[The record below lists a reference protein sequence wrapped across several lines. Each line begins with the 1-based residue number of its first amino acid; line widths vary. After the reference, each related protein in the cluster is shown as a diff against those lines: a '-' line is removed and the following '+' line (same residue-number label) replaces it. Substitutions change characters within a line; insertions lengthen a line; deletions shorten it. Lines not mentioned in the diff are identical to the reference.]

1 LEEGTASSKK
11 QKAGKLDA
19 LTVECEQQS
28 NRQETFVERL
38 DLTSKDLLAV
48 QHILGKMFTFGVQQN
63 AHCLSTDFCSQY
75 AFLDQDVSE
84 KHVWL
89 NAQAS

>member
-1 LEEGTASSKK
+1 LEEGTASNKR

-38 DLTSKDLLAV
+38 DLTSKDLLTV
-48 QHILGKMFTFGVQQN
+48 QNILGKMFTFGVQQN
-63 AHCLSTDFCSQY
+63 C
-75 AFLDQDVSE
+75 DVGRDSLL
-84 KHVWL
+84 VC
-89 NAQAS
+89 